1 MGIECRF
8 GTGKADDD
16 PVDHSG
22 NRGHGVPNGT
32 VAIEYRTGGVSATR
46 RAKQSPVMGHTCGM
60 ACGEHVA
67 GLLLAAWL
75 GRIEVTAPREFRG
88 GESLR

>member
-1 MGIECRF
+1 MGIGYRF

-16 PVDHSG
+16 SVDHSG

-32 VAIEYRTGGVSATR
+32 VEIEYRIGGMSATQ
-46 RAKQSPVMGHTCGM
+46 RAGRSPVMEHTYGR

-67 GLLLAAWL
+67 GPLLAASL
-75 GRIEVTAPREFRG
+75 GRIEVTASREFRG
-88 GESLR
+88 S